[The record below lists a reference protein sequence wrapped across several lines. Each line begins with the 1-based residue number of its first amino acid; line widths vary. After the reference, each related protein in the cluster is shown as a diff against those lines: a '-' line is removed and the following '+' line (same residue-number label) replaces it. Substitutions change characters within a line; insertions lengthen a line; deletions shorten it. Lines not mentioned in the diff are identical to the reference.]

1 MRLFLL
7 VSCFFFSLCVANAQN
22 EPARYGFR
30 VVDVHPHDMS
40 SFTQGL
46 VFHEGFLYEGTGKR
60 GFSKLSKVSLED
72 AREIMSKPLGRRY
85 FGEGIQI
92 VGEKIYQLT
101 WQSHMVF
108 VYDKNDFAQLGT
120 HYNPTEGWGLAFDG
134 EYLILS
140 DGSARLQ
147 FLDPEDF
154 SSVRSV
160 EVT

>member
-7 VSCFFFSLCVANAQN
+7 VSCFVFSLCVANAQN

-101 WQSHMVF
+101 CSLDHAVHMERVDSLNCGMRIL
-108 VYDKNDFAQLGT
+108 VQVLPGFAT
-120 HYNPTEGWGLAFDG
+120 
-134 EYLILS
+134 
-140 DGSARLQ
+140 SA
-147 FLDPEDF
+147 
-154 SSVRSV
+154 
-160 EVT
+160 